1 MKKPPSKLDA
11 AEIERRQEAV
21 EQARAN
27 LALEGIELTPEML
40 ADVEL
45 YINGQAD
52 IEGLIARV
60 IKRHRVTP

>member
-1 MKKPPSKLDA
+1 MKKPFSKLDT
-11 AEIERRQEAV
+11 EIERRQEAV

-27 LALEGIELTPEML
+27 LALEGIELTPEAL
-40 ADVEL
+40 ADAEL

-60 IKRHRVTP
+60 IKRHGVTP

>member
-1 MKKPPSKLDA
+1 MKKKPAKCNA
-11 AEIERRQEAV
+11 AEIVRRREAV

-27 LALEGIELTPEML
+27 LALEGIELTPEAL
-40 ADVEL
+40 ADAEL

-60 IKRHRVTP
+60 IKRHGL